1 MVQLY
6 VSVFGYAQ
14 CTGAVKL
21 VAKERYDSKYFLLKI
36 INESIFQSL
45 TPNKSG
51 CQQLITI
58 QNLDPAAN
66 RKPQ

>member
-6 VSVFGYAQ
+6 VSVCGYAQ

-21 VAKERYDSKYFLLKI
+21 VAKERYDSKYYLLKI
-36 INESIFQSL
+36 ANASIFQPL

-51 CQQLITI
+51 CQQLIAI
-58 QNLDPAAN
+58 QNSDSAAN

>member
-21 VAKERYDSKYFLLKI
+21 VAKDSKYFLLKI
-36 INESIFQSL
+36 ANASIFQPL

-51 CQQLITI
+51 CQQLIAI